1 MYIFW
6 KYIPN
11 SSLEMPYVGIFVK
24 HTLCSLYWN
33 QNKFC
38 KLEQRKITLKIF
50 PWGRMSLAMSW
61 RSGSFQLKT
70 VANKKVKL
78 HLRVEI
84 NHFCD
89 G

>member
-1 MYIFW
+1 MHIFW

-38 KLEQRKITLKIF
+38 ELEQREDN
-50 PWGRMSLAMSW
+50 S
-61 RSGSFQLKT
+61 
-70 VANKKVKL
+70 
-78 HLRVEI
+78 
-84 NHFCD
+84 
-89 G
+89 